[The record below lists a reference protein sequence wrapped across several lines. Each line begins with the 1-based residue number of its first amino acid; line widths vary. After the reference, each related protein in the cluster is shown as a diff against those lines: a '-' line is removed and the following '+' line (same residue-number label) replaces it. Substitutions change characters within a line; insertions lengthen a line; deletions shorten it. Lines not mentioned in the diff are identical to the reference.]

1 MIYAHLAPNM
11 READFWAE
19 NFVNEQK
26 NSINNIRKTSII
38 KVKLKDG
45 DEHHF
50 MNLDTYLKWSIGRT
64 YKLDGILYH
73 SGFPQMERSEDVK
86 STNSTGSAE

>member
-1 MIYAHLAPNM
+1 MKRTMIYAHLAPTM

-19 NFVNEQK
+19 CFVGEWR
-26 NSINNIRKTSII
+26 NNVDKVRKSSFI
-38 KVKLKDG
+38 KVKLMDG

-50 MNLDTYLKWSIGRT
+50 MNVDVYRKWSRGRT

-73 SGFPQMERSEDVK
+73 SGFPQAKGGDE
-86 STNSTGSAE
+86 